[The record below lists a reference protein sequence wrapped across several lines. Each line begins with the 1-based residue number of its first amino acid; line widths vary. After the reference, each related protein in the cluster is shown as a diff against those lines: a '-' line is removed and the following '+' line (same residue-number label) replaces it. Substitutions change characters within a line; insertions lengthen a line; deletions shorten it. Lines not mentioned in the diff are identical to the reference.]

1 MRWLHEHG
9 LVSTYDD
16 YAGLP
21 VCVLEDARMLME
33 HEAQRAAKEMNAAER
48 SQRAGIRG

>member
-16 YAGLP
+16 YAALP
-21 VCVLEDARMLME
+21 VSVLEDARLLME
-33 HEAQRAAKEMNAAER
+33 HEATRAVKEQNALER